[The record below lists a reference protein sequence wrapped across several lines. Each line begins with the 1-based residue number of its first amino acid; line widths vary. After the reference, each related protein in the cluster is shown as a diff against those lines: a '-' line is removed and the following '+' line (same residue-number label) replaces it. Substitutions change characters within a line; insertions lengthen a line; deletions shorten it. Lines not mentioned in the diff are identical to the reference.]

1 MKCLNN
7 RLFLVLFLAIFCF
20 STIMATK
27 AQNNPLV
34 LECEQHWP
42 TYGVGG
48 TCIPGTHN
56 LFLTNID
63 DDAAI
68 EIGTGGY
75 SYCLASN
82 GSTTSREAPLK
93 IWNWNG
99 QNITLETEH
108 NWPGNINCVYDADVD
123 NDGKIE
129 LLTSGNVINDSG
141 TYPSLRAWSYD
152 GKSLTLM
159 SSVEGVGTSAIS
171 AGDVNSDGKPE
182 IITIGRFNS
191 TSQYGAK
198 LFVWKLEENRFAL
211 LDSAEWCVS
220 NVTSVTSLFA
230 DDLNGD
236 GRVEIVTSGY
246 AYDLTNSSG
255 QLRVWQYGDE
265 GLILRS
271 NVEWRLVE
279 GGYGRTIAGGVQG
292 NTVVNNVK
300 VGEVDSDGI
309 PEIVTGGFAYDGEN
323 VSAQLRIWSWNGEE
337 LLLEKSEEWATDF
350 LTEIKCVSLG
360 DVDGDSRLEIMTS
373 GGVGEESSFANE
385 TAHPNLAQLR
395 VWGWDG
401 KALTMKYSQEWSV
414 GDGVFAWNVGSSDI
428 DRDGVVEIVTVG
440 CMGIDSLCDPDM
452 RIWSVQNTDGSS
464 DFLKFMLMGI
474 IGAILVSAGVLFVLK
489 KSQRKNSLQ
498 KIGDY
503 PDTSAPKKNSGPY
516 RNDFREE
523 F

>member
-1 MKCLNN
+1 MKYLN
-7 RLFLVLFLAIFCF
+7 RFLLIGLLLIFYL
-20 STIMATK
+20 SSILNVG
-27 AQNNPLV
+27 AQGGSLV
-34 LECEQHWP
+34 LEWEQHWP
-42 TYGVGG
+42 TYMVGG

-63 DDAAI
+63 DDAAV
-68 EIGTGGY
+68 EIVTGGY
-75 SYCLASN
+75 SYCLAPN
-82 GSTTSREAPLK
+82 GSLASREAPLK

-108 NWPGNINCVYDADVD
+108 SWPGNINCVYEADID
-123 NDGKIE
+123 NDGMVE
-129 LLTSGNVINDSG
+129 LLTSGNVWNDSG

-152 GKSLTLM
+152 GKSLTFV

-171 AGDVNSDGKPE
+171 AGDVNGDGKTE
-182 IITIGRFNS
+182 IVSIGRYNS
-191 TSQYGAK
+191 TGQYGAK
-198 LFVWKLEENRFAL
+198 LFVWRFEENRLTL
-211 LDSAEWCVS
+211 LDSIGWCIS
-220 NVTSVTSLFA
+220 NVTSVTSLFV

-246 AYDLTNSSG
+246 AHDLTNSSG
-255 QLRVWQYGDE
+255 QLRVWQYGGE

-271 NVEWRLVE
+271 NEEWRLVE

-300 VGEVDSDGI
+300 VGDVDSDGV

-323 VSAQLRIWSWNGEE
+323 ISAQLRIWTWKGEE
-337 LLLEKSEEWATDF
+337 LVLEKSEEWATDF

-401 KALTMKYSQEWSV
+401 ASLILKYDEVWSV
-414 GDGVFAWNVGSSDI
+414 GDGVFAWNVGSSDV
-428 DRDGVVEIVTVG
+428 DGDGVVEIVTVG
-440 CMGIDSLCDPDM
+440 CMGVDSLCDPDM
-452 RIWSVQNTDGSS
+452 RIWSVQNAGGSY
-464 DFLKFMLMGI
+464 DFLKFVLVGLI
-474 IGAILVSAGVLFVLK
+474 CAVVVSAGVLFVLK
-489 KSQRKNSLQ
+489 KGQRK
-498 KIGDY
+498 
-503 PDTSAPKKNSGPY
+503 
-516 RNDFREE
+516 
-523 F
+523 